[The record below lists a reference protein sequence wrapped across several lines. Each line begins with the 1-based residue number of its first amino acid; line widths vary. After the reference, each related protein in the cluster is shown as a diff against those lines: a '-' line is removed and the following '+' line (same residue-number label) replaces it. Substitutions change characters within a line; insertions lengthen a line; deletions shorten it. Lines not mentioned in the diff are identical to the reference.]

1 MFIEGFYSTI
11 KKVTPLQNRPVFI
24 GTPCIYGAET
34 WTMTKA
40 MNAKIDAFDQWC
52 QRRILRIHY
61 TLHIT
66 NKEVRTRKGCTPPS
80 DIIRSRW
87 LRLFGHIA
95 RADAEQI
102 HHQALCTIVRNPMNN
117 WKRPRG
123 HPS

>member
-40 MNAKIDAFDQWC
+40 VNAKIDAFDQWC

-61 TLHIT
+61 SLRIT
-66 NKEVRTRKGCTPPS
+66 NKEVRTRTGCPPPPC
-80 DIIRSRW
+80 DIIRSRRW
-87 LRLFGHIA
+87 RLFGHIA
-95 RADAEQI
+95 RADAEQD
-102 HHQALCTIVRNPMNN
+102 HLCTIVREPMNN
-117 WKRPRG
+117 WKRPNGRT
-123 HPS
+123 